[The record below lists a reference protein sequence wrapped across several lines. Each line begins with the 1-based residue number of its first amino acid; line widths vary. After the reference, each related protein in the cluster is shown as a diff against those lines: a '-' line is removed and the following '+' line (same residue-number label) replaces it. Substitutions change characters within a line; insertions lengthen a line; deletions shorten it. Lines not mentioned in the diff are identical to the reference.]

1 MAKTAKTVLSL
12 PEEVSDVL
20 LAIGGNL
27 RTARLR
33 RNMTLDEV
41 AGRIGIHRETL
52 SMAERGS
59 PNVAMGTY
67 VAALWVYGL
76 LHDTEALAAPD
87 RDEAGLA
94 RQAADSRVR
103 ARPGMG
109 GMSDDF

>member
-1 MAKTAKTVLSL
+1 MAKTTLSL
-12 PEEVSDVL
+12 PAEVTDAL
-20 LAIGGNL
+20 RMIGTNL

-52 SMAERGS
+52 AMAERGS
-59 PNVAMGTY
+59 PNVAVGTY
-67 VAALWVYGL
+67 AAALWVYGL
-76 LHDTEALAAPD
+76 LRDAEAVAAPD

-94 RQAADSRVR
+94 LQAAESRER